1 MGTSLP
7 DQAVNSIK
15 TSKGSCTLQ
24 ETSPSPEALADLQEA
39 NDQLQRDGK
48 ALEVT
53 VVRLQRQITTNQKE
67 KERDEVETGLR

>member
-1 MGTSLP
+1 VGTSLP

-24 ETSPSPEALADLQEA
+24 ETSPSPEALADLQKA
-39 NDQLQRDGK
+39 NDQLHGK